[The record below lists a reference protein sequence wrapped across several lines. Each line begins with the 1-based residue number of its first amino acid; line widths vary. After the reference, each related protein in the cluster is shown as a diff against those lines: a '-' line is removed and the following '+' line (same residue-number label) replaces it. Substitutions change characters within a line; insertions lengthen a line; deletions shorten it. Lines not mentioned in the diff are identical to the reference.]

1 MVKSIIWIRY
11 QKTVKIDKGS
21 KRGSL
26 RFIIRVTARKP
37 GSSRD
42 NNNFIRDIR
51 NLEKVNRKENTKIKQ
66 RN

>member
-1 MVKSIIWIRY
+1 MKRRERKVIKDR
-11 QKTVKIDKGS
+11 KTDNEIP
-21 KRGSL
+21 
-26 RFIIRVTARKP
+26 P